1 MTLADLYARLDWS
14 SVDAAHDK
22 WLSEHPDSHLV
33 DRDFVWKFR
42 CMLIGEA
49 LAETDEP
56 ARQKAGAE
64 ARKELSRLGIWDQ
77 VLHVLRAEGLVSG
90 H

>member
-1 MTLADLYARLDWS
+1 
-14 SVDAAHDK
+14 
-22 WLSEHPDSHLV
+22 
-33 DRDFVWKFR
+33 
-42 CMLIGEA
+42 MLIGEA